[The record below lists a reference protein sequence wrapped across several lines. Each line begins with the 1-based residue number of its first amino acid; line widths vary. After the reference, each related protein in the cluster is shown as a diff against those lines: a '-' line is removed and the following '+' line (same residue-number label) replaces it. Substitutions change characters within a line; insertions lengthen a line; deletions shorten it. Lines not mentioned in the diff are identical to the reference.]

1 MKPHYET
8 EIPLQTEKGGDMR
21 RSLFLI
27 IILMVLSLTF
37 FGCPKKTPPP
47 PPMPIVEP
55 EPEPVPE
62 PEPEPEPIPEPEPLN
77 LRTVYFDFDRYDLR
91 SDTRTTLTD
100 NAKQLIDRPTTSI
113 RLQGHCDDRGTEQY
127 NLALGQKRAESVKQ
141 FLINYGISAGK
152 IETISYGEEKPLCAI
167 KSEDC
172 WERNRRV
179 EFIII
184 SE

>member
-1 MKPHYET
+1 
-8 EIPLQTEKGGDMR
+8 MR

-27 IILMVLSLTF
+27 IILTVLSLTF

-55 EPEPVPE
+55 EPEPE
-62 PEPEPEPIPEPEPLN
+62 PEP
-77 LRTVYFDFDRYDLR
+77 
-91 SDTRTTLTD
+91 D

-141 FLINYGISAGK
+141 FLINYGITASRL
-152 IETISYGEEKPLCAI
+152 ETISYGEEKPVCSI
-167 KSEDC
+167 KSKDC
-172 WERNRRV
+172 WDRNRRV